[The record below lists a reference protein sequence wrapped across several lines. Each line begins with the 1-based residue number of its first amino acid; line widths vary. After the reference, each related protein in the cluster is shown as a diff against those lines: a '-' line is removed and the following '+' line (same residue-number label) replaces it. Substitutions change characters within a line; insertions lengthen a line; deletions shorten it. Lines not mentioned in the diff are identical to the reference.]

1 MVNIE
6 LLKEQN
12 KWWVAKEKIDED
24 VNIEKLNKV
33 KYVWHPEVID
43 SFDTGK
49 DVIYTL
55 RGSRQVG
62 KTTALKLLI
71 KKLLKKNQK
80 ENICYLTCNNI
91 DTYRELIEVLQIYL
105 EWVNNAERKYIFI
118 DEITF
123 VKNWTRAIK
132 HLADIGLLQKCTI
145 ILTGSNSHDLK
156 YEVERMPG
164 RRGEDPAL
172 DKILFPV
179 TFREYM
185 GFVEPDMVSR
195 FAPLESPAIYGG
207 DEVNRVLIP
216 YRKSGVKA
224 PSFLTG
230 FTADPAK
237 NNYIFYK
244 KELRKYLDNFL
255 LTGGFIQAINS
266 FASDGRIS
274 IDIYHQ
280 YLSWILGD
288 LAKLGR
294 KEGFSRQI
302 FEQVIGSMTTNIG
315 FDTIAKKTSI
325 GSHLTVRDYLDVM
338 ESNFILKILYQID
351 INKKTGMLRK
361 TKKIYFQDV
370 FLFWVFF
377 GYVFGLSDYFESSK
391 SKLNDAILKSKLIED
406 LIMSHLMRMED
417 SVNWSNKVFFF
428 RAANQNEV
436 DFVVRVSNDELVPIE
451 VKYKD
456 GVSFKDFRNLEEIN
470 KRKGIVISK
479 EDFLADA
486 DRFIFPAEVFLLN
499 TNLR

>member
-12 KWWVAKEKIDED
+12 KWWIAKEKIDED

-43 SFDTGK
+43 SFDTEK
-49 DVIYTL
+49 DIIYTL

-71 KKLLKKNQK
+71 KRLLTKNQK

-91 DTYRELIEVLQIYL
+91 DTHRELIEVLQIYL
-105 EWVNNAERKYIFI
+105 EWVNNAGRRYIFI

-164 RRGEDPAL
+164 RRGEDPVL

-195 FAPLESPAIYGG
+195 FTPLE
-207 DEVNRVLIP
+207 
-216 YRKSGVKA
+216 KA
-224 PSFLTG
+224 ADFSRRLLPQTVRERSSLTG
-230 FTADPAK
+230 FTADSAK
-237 NNYIFYK
+237 NNYVFYK

-266 FASDGRIS
+266 FVSDGRIS
-274 IDIYHQ
+274 IDVYHQ
-280 YLSWILGD
+280 YLSWVLGD

-294 KEGFSRQI
+294 KETFSRQI
-302 FEQVIGSMTTNIG
+302 FEQVIGSMTANIG

-436 DFVVRVSNDELVPIE
+436 DFVVRLSNDELVPIE

-456 GVSFKDFRNLEEIN
+456 GVSFKDFRNLEKIN
-470 KRKGIVISK
+470 KSKGIVISK
-479 EDFLADA
+479 EDFLADG
-486 DRFIFPAEVFLLN
+486 DKFIFPAEVFLLVFDKPF
-499 TNLR
+499 